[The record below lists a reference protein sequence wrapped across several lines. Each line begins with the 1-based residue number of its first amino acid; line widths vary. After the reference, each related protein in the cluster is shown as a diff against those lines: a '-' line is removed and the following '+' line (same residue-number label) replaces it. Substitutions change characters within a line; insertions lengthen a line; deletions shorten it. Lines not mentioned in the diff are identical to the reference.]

1 MSSRQLRKLQ
11 KQREEAQA
19 ASIAADEQSDSAEES
34 EIITTQAPR
43 ARPNLFA
50 ALGGDDD
57 EQPDEP
63 TADETIEDTPTISSK
78 GKKTKKKKKKAKKAN
93 TAANEL
99 AKDSEDEIDKAL
111 KDLKISSK
119 EEAGSTGANPKRN
132 FALQA
137 ELFGIN
143 PYHLKAM
150 NEMRNLF
157 GREVIES
164 AQAEEDQEQARRM
177 GGSRRQQMQAMRQQ
191 VDLET
196 FLREPPGAPKLPEVS
211 LRRNLFI
218 QGKEHWPKQ
227 SAGGLTMKEVKKADD
242 GSSTEYAYV
251 HEKAYDEI
259 QAVFFGCVQLG
270 DPMRMVHMLK
280 RVRKYS
286 MKTVM
291 VTNVRLTSQS
301 QHIMSQRFFKSALWQ
316 SKIKTWHYLRSS
328 ASEPYSRLVV

>member
-11 KQREEAQA
+11 KQRDEAQA
-19 ASIAADEQSDSAEES
+19 ASIAADEGSDSADDS
-34 EIITTQAPR
+34 DGATAHAPP

-50 ALGGDDD
+50 ALGGED
-57 EQPDEP
+57 EDEPPTEDEEDRPDEV
-63 TADETIEDTPTISSK
+63 TADGKIEAIPTISSK
-78 GKKTKKKKKKAKKAN
+78 NKKKKKKKKAKNASTAN
-93 TAANEL
+93 NEL

-111 KDLKISSK
+111 KDLKVSSQ
-119 EEAGSTGANPKRN
+119 EQTGTAGAVPKRN

-227 SAGGLTMKEVKKADD
+227 SAGGLTMKEVGKAED
-242 GSSTEYAYV
+242 GSSTEYAYI

-259 QAVFFGCVQLG
+259 QSVFFGCVQLG

-280 RVRKYS
+280 RVRKWS
-286 MKTVM
+286 SS
-291 VTNVRLTSQS
+291 L
-301 QHIMSQRFFKSALWQ
+301 FFP
-316 SKIKTWHYLRSS
+316 IF
-328 ASEPYSRLVV
+328 V